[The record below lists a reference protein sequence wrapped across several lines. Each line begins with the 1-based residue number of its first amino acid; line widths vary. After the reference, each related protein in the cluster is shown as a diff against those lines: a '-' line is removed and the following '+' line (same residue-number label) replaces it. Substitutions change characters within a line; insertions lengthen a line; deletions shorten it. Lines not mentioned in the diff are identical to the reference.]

1 MTPELL
7 FDTHCHLYNNRYEQD
22 RDEVL
27 NECQQNMAGWI
38 NIGAD
43 LMTSISCKELTLK
56 FPDKSRFT
64 AGIHPHDT
72 EEAKDED
79 LLEIENLLKE
89 PLCVAAGEMGLDYF
103 YKHSQPER
111 QKELFK
117 AQLLLAKNHGLPT
130 VIHVRDAFDD
140 FFEVIDSVGY
150 YKGVVHCFTGGLKE
164 GKAVTERGL
173 MVSFGGMLTF
183 SNTQDIQNAA
193 RELPMQSILLET
205 DSPYL
210 APIPHR
216 GRRNHPRYVEFAGL
230 KLAELKAMDPKMVFS
245 QALQNAKDLFGLEF
259 LNP

>member
-1 MTPELL
+1 MNSELL
-7 FDTHCHLYNNRYEQD
+7 FDTHCHLYNSRYDKD

-27 NECQQNMAGWI
+27 NECHQNMAGWI

-43 LMTSISCKELTLK
+43 LITSQACRDLSRQ

-72 EEAKDED
+72 EEAKDTD
-79 LLEIENLLKE
+79 LGAIESLLQD

-117 AQLLLAKNHGLPT
+117 AQLQLSKKYNLPS

-140 FFEVIDSVGY
+140 FFEVLDSVGY
-150 YKGVVHCFTGGLKE
+150 YRGVVHCFTGGLAE
-164 GKAVTERGL
+164 GLAVVQRGL

-183 SNTQDIQNAA
+183 NNTLEIQNAA
-193 RELPMQSILLET
+193 REIPMQSILLET

-216 GRRNHPRYVEFAGL
+216 GRRNHPRFVEYAGTR
-230 KLAELKAMDPKMVFS
+230 LAELKGLSPEIVFS
-245 QALQNAKDLFGLEF
+245 QALDNARQLFKLEF
-259 LNP
+259 LSQ